1 MKKRIKLCAILLVLC
16 VAVCLSLTG
25 CPKACV
31 PSILDF
37 ADEDFATLCGEIFD
51 KDYKRVTAEDMA
63 SIESFGILTYGE
75 DNTVSVGF
83 TGSIENPTDTNTK
96 VVDITGLIFD
106 SFDDFAYLTNLRVF
120 SSTYTT
126 NNDYSFLANCKE
138 LEAITIY
145 GNSEC
150 RGFDF
155 LSELPKLHTF
165 ILESGVIEDLSVF
178 ETMTGLRKLS
188 LNSVSTK
195 IDPDYL
201 FREEGITIEELG
213 YDEAAIMELSFL
225 KNLVNL
231 EELSITS
238 GLVDDLSPLT
248 GLTKLR
254 YLDLSYNAIEDVT
267 PIAQLS
273 GSLEFLDLTQSIL
286 SDLSPLA
293 KLDENKITKIIHDLC
308 YGIEDWSP
316 LDKFSAVQI
325 QGRPT
330 GNEK

>member
-1 MKKRIKLCAILLVLC
+1 MNKRIKLCALLLVLC

-25 CPKACV
+25 CPRACA

-37 ADEDFATLCGEIFD
+37 ADDDFAQLCGEIFD

-96 VVDITGLIFD
+96 VIDITGLIFD

-120 SSTYTT
+120 TSTYTT
-126 NNDYSFLANCKE
+126 NSDYSFLANCKE
-138 LEAITIY
+138 LEVISIY

-155 LSELPKLHTF
+155 LAELPKLYSFT
-165 ILESGVIEDLSVF
+165 LESGVIEDLSVF
-178 ETMTGLRKLS
+178 DSMTGLRQLS

-201 FREEGITIEELG
+201 LREEGTTIEELG
-213 YDEAAIMELSFL
+213 YDEAMIMELSFL

-238 GLVDDLSPLT
+238 GLIDDLSPLT
-248 GLTKLR
+248 GLSKLR
-254 YLDLSYNAIEDVT
+254 RLDLSYNSIADVT
-267 PIAQLS
+267 PIAQLA
-273 GSLEFLDLTQSIL
+273 GSLEFVDLTQSIL
-286 SDLSPLA
+286 SDVSPLA
-293 KLDENKITKIIHDLC
+293 QLDENKITKIILDLC

-316 LDKFSAVQI
+316 LDKFDPSQI

>member
-155 LSELPKLHTF
+155 LSELPKLGEQVVLMTPKAFEKIQF
-165 ILESGVIEDLSVF
+165 IEYEIADGSIYNQKRMAREDRARKTYLSEHGSDFEIGAEDLFVRDIISQKV
-178 ETMTGLRKLS
+178 K
-188 LNSVSTK
+188 NN
-195 IDPDYL
+195 DPRL
-201 FREEGITIEELG
+201 
-213 YDEAAIMELSFL
+213 
-225 KNLVNL
+225 
-231 EELSITS
+231 
-238 GLVDDLSPLT
+238 
-248 GLTKLR
+248 
-254 YLDLSYNAIEDVT
+254 
-267 PIAQLS
+267 
-273 GSLEFLDLTQSIL
+273 
-286 SDLSPLA
+286 
-293 KLDENKITKIIHDLC
+293 
-308 YGIEDWSP
+308 
-316 LDKFSAVQI
+316 
-325 QGRPT
+325 
-330 GNEK
+330 